1 MYLADKIT
9 AEANKQNKIWSASLF
24 SYSPVLCFSR
34 VLELSEMLNEVA
46 EDLQF
51 FIKSSRKRHFTL

>member
-34 VLELSEMLNEVA
+34 VLELSKMLNEVE
-46 EDLQF
+46 EDL
-51 FIKSSRKRHFTL
+51 FTYAI